1 MKLHDAIEVYLSFKN
16 ALGMRMES
24 EGKMLRSF
32 CRTMGDGDIADVKSD
47 AVLVFLSGTGS
58 VTRNWKQKA
67 SVLHSFYR
75 YAVGRGLTAAAPLPT
90 VIPQFPPTRTP
101 HIYSTDELK
110 RLLTATQILNT
121 PLSPMRALSFRTLLL
136 LLYGTGLRIS
146 EALSLTLDDVDLVN
160 AVIIVRDTKFFKT
173 RQVPTGPKLTV
184 ALSSYMQCRCQRIPM
199 PAGRGSALF
208 AITRSGTCASVCVA
222 EALFDRVRKE
232 AGLRRDG
239 DTKGQ
244 PRLHDLR
251 HTMVQH
257 HLIAWYRSG
266 SDVQRLLP
274 QLATYLGHVDISS
287 TQHYLTMT
295 PELLQ
300 EANQRF
306 ERYARPEHD
315 HA

>member
-1 MKLHDAIEVYLSFKN
+1 MTTKLFAA
-16 ALGMRMES
+16 ALGIASPWYINGVDFDVEKKTLNINVDFVAGSRFVVPDV
-24 EGKMLRSF
+24 EGAYSAHDTVTKRYRHLNFFQHECYLEVRVP
-32 CRTMGDGDIADVKSD
+32 RVRLPDGGIRQVEPDWA
-47 AVLVFLSGTGS
+47 
-58 VTRNWKQKA
+58 
-67 SVLHSFYR
+67 
-75 YAVGRGLTAAAPLPT
+75 GRLAG
-90 VIPQFPPTRTP
+90 F
-101 HIYSTDELK
+101 
-110 RLLTATQILNT
+110 
-121 PLSPMRALSFRTLLL
+121 TLLF
-136 LLYGTGLRIS
+136 
-146 EALSLTLDDVDLVN
+146 EALIMMMCREMPFAAVSRLVGLSLSLIHISLDDVDLVN
-160 AVIIVRDTKFFKT
+160 AVITVRDTKFFKT

-184 ALSSYMQCRCQRIPM
+184 VLSSYVQCRCQKIPM
-199 PAGRGSALF
+199 PASRGSAVF

-222 EALFDRVRKE
+222 EALFDRVRNE